1 MRRRYVFSLIGIVAV
16 TVTLL
21 SLTIGFGYGP
31 KLGLDLQGGA
41 SVTLL
46 PKGQVQQDALGQA
59 VQIIRNRVDA
69 LGVAEP
75 EITRQGN
82 AIVVNLPGVKD
93 QDRAL
98 QLVGQTAELRFRPV
112 LQVVSPEE
120 GTAVPSTTVPAAGP
134 TSPTTAPADTSA
146 TTAPVDTTP
155 TTAAAGGGPG
165 GAVPLPRQESP
176 TTTAPA
182 GTTPTTAAP
191 AETTTVA
198 PTPTTAA
205 LATTKPENDK
215 VDQEVVLP
223 EKDKNG
229 TVARR
234 YVLGPAFLTGSAVSG
249 ADAVFNQSANEWQVN
264 LNLKGGTNGIDTWNR
279 LTQLCFN
286 GDASCPGIGSRGKG
300 LVAITLD
307 GVVQSAPEI
316 QPDNQTFSPFKAD
329 QISISGSFGETE
341 AKNLALVLRYGA
353 LPVQLE
359 PQAVQTVSATLGKDS
374 LKAGV
379 IAGIVGVLLV
389 VAFMFLYYRS
399 LGLVVLGGLLL
410 STAILWSV
418 ISYLG
423 ESRGLALTLAGAT
436 GIIVSIGVTVD
447 SYVVYFERLKDDA
460 RLGRTFRSAAQRGWS
475 SAWRTIVAADVVSLI
490 GAALL
495 WYLTV
500 GSVRGF
506 AFFLGL
512 STLIDLIVAYF
523 YLRPA
528 VILLSQSHWYRGR
541 THLFGVT
548 QGEAVGTV
556 PAAGGGG
563 GGS

>member
-1 MRRRYVFSLIGIVAV
+1 MRRRYIFSLVGIVAF
-16 TVTLL
+16 TVALL
-21 SLTIGFGYGP
+21 GLTIGVGYGP

-46 PKGQVQQDALGQA
+46 PKGEVQQDALSQA

-112 LQVVSPEE
+112 LQVLSPDE
-120 GTAVPSTTVPAAGP
+120 GTAVPTTTVPAAGP
-134 TSPTTAPADTSA
+134 TTPTTAPADTTA
-146 TTAPVDTTP
+146 TTAAPADTTP
-155 TTAAAGGGPG
+155 TSAAGGGPG
-165 GAVPLPRQESP
+165 GAVPLPQQESS
-176 TTTAPA
+176 TTTP
-182 GTTPTTAAP
+182 PTTAAAAP
-191 AETTTVA
+191 ITTVA
-198 PTPTTAA
+198 PTATSAGF
-205 LATTKPENDK
+205 ATTKPEDDK

-223 EKDKNG
+223 EQDSNG
-229 TVARR
+229 TVQRR
-234 YVLGPAFLTGSAVSG
+234 YLLGPAFLTGSAVSG
-249 ADAVFNQSANEWQVN
+249 ADAVFNQSSNEWQVN
-264 LNLKGGTNGIDTWNR
+264 LNLKGGSNGIDTWNR
-279 LTQLCFN
+279 VTELCFN
-286 GDASCPGIGSRGKG
+286 GDATCPGIGSRGKG

-307 GVVQSAPEI
+307 GIVKSAPEI
-316 QPDNQTFSPFKAD
+316 QPDNASFSPFQAD
-329 QISISGSFGETE
+329 QISISGNFGETE

-389 VAFMFLYYRS
+389 VVFMFLYYKS
-399 LGLVVLGGLLL
+399 LGWIVLGGLLL
-410 STAILWSV
+410 STGILWSV

-423 ESRGLALTLAGAT
+423 ETRGLALTLAGAT

-460 RLGRTFRSAAQRGWS
+460 RLGRTFRSAAQRGWA
-475 SAWRTIVAADVVSLI
+475 SAWRTILAADIVSLI

-512 STLIDLIVAYF
+512 STLIDIVVAYF

-528 VILLSQSHWYRGR
+528 VILLSQSHRYRGK

-548 QGEAVGTV
+548 QGEAVAAGAPV
-556 PAAGGGG
+556 AGGGG